1 MASYKNIFKIFSE
14 VNNMQE
20 GNESISQNESI
31 NLGGDNTLNIIN
43 SENVNRKLAFEIGFD
58 TVKNTY

>member
-20 GNESISQNESI
+20 GNEAISQNESI

-43 SENVNRKLAFEIGFD
+43 ILKLREKEFI
-58 TVKNTY
+58 

>member
-20 GNESISQNESI
+20 GNEAISQNESI
-31 NLGGDNTLNIIN
+31 NKSSKIH
-43 SENVNRKLAFEIGFD
+43 
-58 TVKNTY
+58 TYSGTCCV